1 MNKKPLLLRTI
12 FVVGLTAV
20 FALSMYPLAQQ
31 DFLKVFKSRL
41 VTPTIGEKNIKEYYD
56 SNPDKFKENGNVLP
70 LDKVSDKIK
79 AEIIAAKEKSIQEVL
94 SLAQGKMSKDKSLFS
109 SVAVDDAARDL
120 NVDLTEY
127 VKLKNATS
135 NRDVISDIRNQSGG
149 SIRLGIDLNGG
160 AEFILGFDP
169 VEKTEEEGAKNV
181 KAKSFDQY
189 RDIAIETLR
198 NRLGNEKIY
207 EAEISPLGG
216 QYVSMKVP
224 IVSKDEKLKLKRLI
238 EMSAKLQF
246 ALVSR
251 DNDRLVAEYEKD
263 PKNFKCPGDLRRME
277 SIDLRPGEKPR
288 KLIYFVKRKPEMDGS
303 DVETAGVA
311 ADQYGQRY
319 ISLSF
324 NSRGATRFGEV
335 TRENVGRQLGII
347 LDGTLYSA
355 PNIREAI
362 EGGNAQISGNFAAEE
377 AQQISTALVSGNLP
391 FKINVQAVFDTDPT
405 LGLEEVRTGMRSGI
419 IALVAT
425 ILFMIFYYRR
435 AGISATVALLVN
447 VVLIL
452 GSLAAFEA
460 TLTLPGIAGLILTI
474 GMAVDANVLINERI
488 REELANNKTLSVA
501 IDNAFDR
508 VFMTILDTHSTTL
521 MSGLILMWQG
531 TGPLKGFAV
540 VLTIGVITSMFTAI
554 VISRLVF
561 DYEGRYLK
569 VRTMKM
575 MQIFHN
581 PNYNILKYRYIAV
594 GFSVFITIVSIVG
607 IIYEHGALSIDFTGG
622 TRVTFNYSKRISD
635 TDILSTLTSAGLPV
649 SKVSYKA
656 NMIGQDENKKLEIV
670 LRSKDIS
677 ESKGDMTPKS
687 RITEILNKKF
697 EGIDLRGGEEVSLG
711 QLIGLQFAKTAS
723 FALFLAI
730 IGMICYI
737 AVRFEFSY
745 AIAGIIALIHDII
758 VAAGV
763 YVICRGEISLN
774 VVAALLTIIGY
785 SINDT
790 IIVFDRIRENLKLE
804 KNKSYNDI
812 INMSINQTLSRT
824 ILSSGTVLLVIV
836 IMLAMSGIAIRDF
849 LWVLLIGVVTGTY
862 SSIYIASPIISIW
875 HKKSAADKI

>member
-1 MNKKPLLLRTI
+1 
-12 FVVGLTAV
+12 
-20 FALSMYPLAQQ
+20 
-31 DFLKVFKSRL
+31 
-41 VTPTIGEKNIKEYYD
+41 
-56 SNPDKFKENGNVLP
+56 
-70 LDKVSDKIK
+70 
-79 AEIIAAKEKSIQEVL
+79 
-94 SLAQGKMSKDKSLFS
+94 
-109 SVAVDDAARDL
+109 
-120 NVDLTEY
+120 
-127 VKLKNATS
+127 
-135 NRDVISDIRNQSGG
+135 
-149 SIRLGIDLNGG
+149 
-160 AEFILGFDP
+160 
-169 VEKTEEEGAKNV
+169 
-181 KAKSFDQY
+181 
-189 RDIAIETLR
+189 
-198 NRLGNEKIY
+198 
-207 EAEISPLGG
+207 
-216 QYVSMKVP
+216 
-224 IVSKDEKLKLKRLI
+224 
-238 EMSAKLQF
+238 
-246 ALVSR
+246 
-251 DNDRLVAEYEKD
+251 
-263 PKNFKCPGDLRRME
+263 
-277 SIDLRPGEKPR
+277 
-288 KLIYFVKRKPEMDGS
+288 
-303 DVETAGVA
+303 
-311 ADQYGQRY
+311 
-319 ISLSF
+319 
-324 NSRGATRFGEV
+324 
-335 TRENVGRQLGII
+335 
-347 LDGTLYSA
+347 
-355 PNIREAI
+355 
-362 EGGNAQISGNFAAEE
+362 
-377 AQQISTALVSGNLP
+377 
-391 FKINVQAVFDTDPT
+391 
-405 LGLEEVRTGMRSGI
+405 
-419 IALVAT
+419 
-425 ILFMIFYYRR
+425 
-435 AGISATVALLVN
+435 
-447 VVLIL
+447 
-452 GSLAAFEA
+452 
-460 TLTLPGIAGLILTI
+460 
-474 GMAVDANVLINERI
+474 
-488 REELANNKTLSVA
+488 
-501 IDNAFDR
+501 
-508 VFMTILDTHSTTL
+508 
-521 MSGLILMWQG
+521 
-531 TGPLKGFAV
+531 
-540 VLTIGVITSMFTAI
+540 
-554 VISRLVF
+554 
-561 DYEGRYLK
+561 
-569 VRTMKM
+569 MKM